1 MEFVGVNDQ
10 FGESGK
16 PSDLMKNMAYQK
28 NSLLKAVKSFKK
40 KIIYSLSK

>member
-16 PSDLMKNMAYQK
+16 PSDLMEKYGL
-28 NSLLKAVKSFKK
+28 STES
-40 KIIYSLSK
+40 IIEKCNKVLSRK

>member
-16 PSDLMKNMAYQK
+16 PSDLMKKYGL
-28 NSLLKAVKSFKK
+28 STES
-40 KIIYSLSK
+40 IIEKCNKVLSRK